1 MVSYFQAA
9 RELDERWSFSL
20 QFLPSEPA
28 LHRKI
33 ECVRAPQFARTE
45 VDLFMHYAREIAATY
60 ELNLKILIEQY
71 DILLTSRIIGIEYDD
86 DLVVSPAST
95 TRSSRRLLG
104 R

>member
-20 QFLPSEPA
+20 QFLPSKPA
-28 LHRKI
+28 LRRKI

-45 VDLFMHYAREIAATY
+45 TDLFMRYARDIAAAY
-60 ELNLKILIEQY
+60 ELNFKILVEQY
-71 DILLTSRIIGIEYDD
+71 DILLMGRIIGIEYDD
-86 DLVVSPAST
+86 DLVVGPASM
-95 TRSSRRLLG
+95 TRSSHRLLG